1 MEKINLNKLYKEAVA
16 ARIAAE
22 KTKAN
27 FFVER
32 EMVPELVEAAKKGE
46 NHKVFYIPGELK
58 IAFVLEAIEEKVE
71 YIEVK
76 QDERALAF
84 YWG

>member
-22 KTKAN
+22 KTKAE
-27 FFVER
+27 FFVEK
-32 EMVPELVEAAKKGE
+32 EMIPELVEAAKNGE
-46 NHKVFYIPGELK
+46 SRKILYIPGELK
-58 IAFVLEAIEEKVE
+58 IAFVLEAIKEKVE
-71 YIEVK
+71 YTEVK
-76 QDERALAF
+76 QDDRMLAF